1 MELKDVAIFAQV
13 VAEGDFSSA
22 ARALSLKPSTVSK
35 AISRLEGELGRRLF
49 DRSSRSMELTS
60 EGDRFGEAAARL
72 LAAADDARS
81 VLAPDD
87 PGGTLRVRSM
97 PTFARHQLAP
107 LMPEFLRRYPHL
119 DLIFLLGNDSAARLS
134 GGADVAIVS
143 GELSSSNLVARKIA
157 TSRWIICA
165 SPAYVARH
173 GAPTAPDDLPH
184 HQCLNFAI
192 PSPWNMWSRHIRSHR
207 RVAADNGDMLR
218 ALALSG
224 SGIARLAEFHISA
237 DLAAGRLVELLPDP
251 SACAEPIHILY
262 REKRLLSPRIRVFI
276 DYLAEALA
284 DAPWATRQG

>member
-13 VAEGDFSSA
+13 MSEGDFSSA

-35 AISRLEGELGRRLF
+35 AISRLEADLGHRLF
-49 DRSSRSMELTS
+49 DRSSRSMKLTP

-81 VLAPDD
+81 VLTPDD
-87 PGGTLRVRSM
+87 PRGILRVRSM

-107 LMPEFLRRYPHL
+107 LMPDFLRRYPHL
-119 DLIFLLGNDSAARLS
+119 DLIFLLGNDGAVPLS

-143 GELSSSNLVARKIA
+143 GELTSSNLVARKIA

-165 SPAYVARH
+165 SPAYVAH
-173 GAPTAPDDLPH
+173 NGTPTGPKDLSH

-192 PSPWNMWSRHIRSHR
+192 PTLWNDWSRNAESHR

-224 SGIARLAEFHISA
+224 CGIVRLAEFHISA
-237 DLAAGRLVELLPDP
+237 DLTAGRLVEVLPDP
-251 SACAEPIHILY
+251 SPCAEPIYILY
-262 REKRLLSPRIRVFI
+262 REKRLLSPRIRVLI
-276 DYLAEALA
+276 DYLAEALV